1 MKKVVLV
8 ALFIACAMSLVH
20 ADGLRL
26 SEPVQQDD
34 VSETFGA
41 AIEEWLDNPKSYL
54 GGSLAIKTEV
64 SKVCQKKGCF
74 FIAQQGKQTIRV
86 SFKDYDFF
94 VPTNVAGQQVMLVGE
109 IKKHDVTDA
118 QAQHLSNDLGQKGR
132 IKGGVQYQII
142 ASSVKVPK
150 PSKEH

>member
-1 MKKVVLV
+1 M
-8 ALFIACAMSLVH
+8 
-20 ADGLRL
+20 
-26 SEPVQQDD
+26 
-34 VSETFGA
+34 A
-41 AIEEWLDNPKSYL
+41 AEVLDNPKSYL